1 MTLPTTHLAEQVL
14 DCCRDNLSS
23 LVQAFNSSFDL
34 QAEMSV
40 GPLSELDLE
49 KIPGEPGLA
58 VMLQFNGQGLVC
70 LIPECAAF
78 RDWYRSPNASQE
90 SRLQTLGMEWSAV
103 MVPSELEVSR
113 YSTVAVDNLQTQI
126 QIGDPL
132 PEAAVFELILSST
145 SGGPDRILVVLPVTL
160 PTPDEELRPTESSES
175 DAGDSET
182 GSIKAPEARLS
193 GRRRRL
199 LPIPVP
205 VVVQIASKKID
216 LAQLRA
222 FSPGML
228 LTFNKSC
235 ESLLD
240 VYVAN
245 RLYCRG
251 EAVKVGENFGVK
263 INEVDARV
271 VREPRVHQM

>member
-1 MTLPTTHLAEQVL
+1 MARPTTHLAEQIL
-14 DCCRDNLSS
+14 DCCRENLDS
-23 LVQAFNSSFDL
+23 LTQAFNSCLDL
-34 QAEMSV
+34 QCEMSV
-40 GPLSELDLE
+40 GPLSDLDPE
-49 KIPGEPGLA
+49 NIPDEPGLA
-58 VMLQFNGQGLVC
+58 VLLQLNGQGMAC
-70 LIPECAAF
+70 LIPECPAF
-78 RDWYRSPNASQE
+78 RDWYRSPNASQDA
-90 SRLQTLGMEWSAV
+90 RLQTLGMEWSVV
-103 MVPSELEVSR
+103 MVPPECEVSG
-113 YSTVAVDNLQTQI
+113 YSTMPVDDLRAQI
-126 QIGDPL
+126 QIGEPVS
-132 PEAAVFELILSST
+132 EAAVFELLLSST
-145 SGGPDRILVVLPVTL
+145 GGGPDRILVVAPVALAQLTGTRSAESL
-160 PTPDEELRPTESSES
+160 ESRVAEPTADSSGGPEFRVS
-175 DAGDSET
+175 D
-182 GSIKAPEARLS
+182 
-193 GRRRRL
+193 RRSRL

-240 VYVAN
+240 VFVAN

-263 INEVDARV
+263 IHEVDARV

>member
-1 MTLPTTHLAEQVL
+1 MARPTIHLAEQIL
-14 DCCRDNLSS
+14 DCCRENVDS
-23 LVQAFNSSFDL
+23 LTQAFNSCFDL

-40 GPLSELDLE
+40 GPLSDLDPE
-49 KIPGEPGLA
+49 RIPEEPGLA
-58 VMLQFNGQGLVC
+58 VLLQLNGQGLVC
-70 LIPECAAF
+70 LIPECPAF
-78 RDWYRSPNASQE
+78 RDWYRSPNASQD

-103 MVPSELEVSR
+103 MVPPVCEVSR
-113 YSTVAVDNLQTQI
+113 YSTLPVDDMRAQI
-126 QIGDPL
+126 QIGEPASD
-132 PEAAVFELILSST
+132 AAVFELILSST
-145 SGGPDRILVVLPVTL
+145 GGGPDRILVVAPVS
-160 PTPDEELRPTESSES
+160 PAHFEETQSAESPES
-175 DAGDSET
+175 CAAESTANPSHGQES
-182 GSIKAPEARLS
+182 RLLD
-193 GRRRRL
+193 RRRRL

-240 VYVAN
+240 VFVAN

-263 INEVDARV
+263 IHEVNARV